1 MRILHVASISKSL
14 YSGVCVVAPQHII
27 HQQELAEVALLN
39 VIDCKIDGIKN
50 QYYFK
55 YERWVD
61 NIPSPFKEPDI
72 VIFHEIYYLRFP
84 KMARDL
90 VKKKIPYIIIPHG
103 GLVREAQRIKWYK
116 KIPANL
122 LFFNKFIKACSS
134 IQCLSENEL
143 KRIDFMGPKFV
154 GTNGVSLPEVRK
166 SSFREKRIK
175 ITFIGRLEIESKGL
189 DLLVCAAKNMRDYL
203 KKKNIVI
210 DVYGPDLY
218 GWHQTLKSLIIKNN
232 VEEVVKL
239 HKSVTGEEKKKVL
252 MDSDMFIQTSRHEG
266 MPMGLLEAMSY
277 GIPCLITKGTSLG
290 DLTSRYNSGW
300 VAETT
305 VKSIGDTIKLAIE
318 ESHSFPVK
326 GKNAIKLVADNF
338 SWDKITA
345 STINTYSKLIDS
357 QNK

>member
-72 VIFHEIYYLRFP
+72 VIFHEIYYFRFP

-122 LFFNKFIKACSS
+122 LFFNKFIKSCSS

-143 KRIDFMGPKFV
+143 NQIDYKVLKFV
-154 GTNGVSLPEVRK
+154 ATNGVALPETRK
-166 SSFREKRIK
+166 KSFRDKNLK

-189 DLLVCAAKNMRDYL
+189 DLLINAVNNIRNYL
-203 KKKNIVI
+203 IEKKIVI
-210 DVYGPDLY
+210 NVYGPDLY
-218 GWHQTLKSLIIKNN
+218 GWHQAIKSLIIKNG

-239 HKSVTGEEKKKVL
+239 HSAVTGEDKREVL
-252 MDSDMFIQTSRHEG
+252 LDTDIFLQTSRHEG

-277 GIPCLITKGTSLG
+277 GIPCVITKGTSLEY
-290 DLTSRYNSGW
+290 LTNRYNSGW

-305 VKSIGDTIKLAIE
+305 VKSIGETIRLAIE
-318 ESHSFPVK
+318 ESHLLPIK

-345 STINTYSKLIDS
+345 STIDTYSKLIDS